1 MKKTLLVLFAMG
13 ILGTSFISCREDKSV
28 KDKVEDVADDIEDSV
43 D

>member
-13 ILGTSFISCREDKSV
+13 ILGTSFISCREDKST
-28 KDKVEDVADDIEDSV
+28 KDKLEDVADDIEDSV